1 VESELA
7 NTISDSKMAIGP
19 DAIGHAIQY
28 AVEQPGPLATQ
39 V

>member
-1 VESELA
+1 
-7 NTISDSKMAIGP
+7 MAIGP
-19 DAIGHAIQY
+19 DAIGQAIQY